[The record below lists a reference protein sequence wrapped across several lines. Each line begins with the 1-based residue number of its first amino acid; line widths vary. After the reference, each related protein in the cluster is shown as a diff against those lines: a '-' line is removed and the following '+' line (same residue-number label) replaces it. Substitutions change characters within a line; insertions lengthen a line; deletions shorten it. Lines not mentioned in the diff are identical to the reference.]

1 MLSIARFKRRPK
13 SISLILRRFALLS
26 GLSALRARR
35 QGVPRI
41 LMLHAVGGEG
51 QETIYPYNHAYE
63 TRVFEAELR
72 YLSRHFSIVPLAR
85 IVERSRRGDTERCRE
100 LALTFDDGLRNSV
113 TVAYPIL
120 RRLALP
126 ATFFVC
132 PGLIESGEWQWA
144 YEMSAR
150 LTHLSPAER
159 ADLLPRVGAPTGSI
173 DRVMRWMKNLD
184 TAKRVTIQKRI
195 GEATSHFAPTATER
209 FLFDT
214 MTWQDLASLDSN
226 LITIGSHS
234 MSHPIL
240 SKTDPEQL
248 KYEIVESRRVLER
261 RLERPINYFCYPD
274 GAYDDSV
281 VKLVRQEYLAAVT
294 TDVGCVSA
302 SDDVHLLARIGAGEE
317 DVHDLAWRLHR
328 PNS

>member
-1 MLSIARFKRRPK
+1 
-13 SISLILRRFALLS
+13 
-26 GLSALRARR
+26 
-35 QGVPRI
+35 
-41 LMLHAVGGEG
+41 MLHAVGGEG
-51 QETIYPYNHAYE
+51 QETVYPYNHAYQ

-72 YLSRHFSIVPLAR
+72 YISRHFSIVPLDR
-85 IVERSRRGDTERCRE
+85 IVERSRRGDTEGCRE
-100 LALTFDDGLRNSV
+100 LALTFDDGLRNSI

-132 PGLIESGEWQWA
+132 PELIESGGWQWA
-144 YEMSAR
+144 NEISAR
-150 LTHLSPAER
+150 LGHLSPAER
-159 ADLLPRVGAPTGSI
+159 TDLLPRVGAPTESLDG
-173 DRVMRWMKNLD
+173 VLRWMTNLD
-184 TAKRVTIQKRI
+184 TARRVTTQRRI
-195 GEATSHFAPTATER
+195 FAATSHFAPTPTEH

-214 MTWQDLASLDSN
+214 MTWQELTSLDSN
-226 LITIGSHS
+226 LITVGSHS

-240 SKTDPEQL
+240 SKTGPEQL
-248 KYEIVESRRVLER
+248 TYEIVESRRVLES
-261 RLERPINYFCYPD
+261 RLERPIKYFCYPD

-294 TDVGCVSA
+294 TEVGCVSG
-302 SDDVHLLARIGAGEE
+302 SDDIHLLPRIAAGEE